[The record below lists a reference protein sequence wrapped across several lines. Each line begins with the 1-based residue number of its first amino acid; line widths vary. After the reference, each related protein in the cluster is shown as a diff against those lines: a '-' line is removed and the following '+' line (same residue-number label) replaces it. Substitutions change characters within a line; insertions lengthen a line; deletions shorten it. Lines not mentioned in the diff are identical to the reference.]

1 MPETIS
7 IGASGGIMGLV
18 GYLAIFGY
26 RRKSQLPPDFLK
38 SMLINVGFIAA
49 FGVIAY
55 QIVDNFAH
63 LGGLLTGA
71 IYGFVQI
78 PRDSTENPRNA
89 GAIANISGLIAL
101 GSFIATCIFSILL
114 LLRLV

>member
-1 MPETIS
+1 MS
-7 IGASGGIMGLV
+7 
-18 GYLAIFGY
+18 AIRQKFN
-26 RRKSQLPPDFLK
+26 RTAEAVKSLRVK
-38 SMLINVGFIAA
+38 INVGFIAA

-78 PRDSTENPRNA
+78 PRDSTENPRNV
-89 GAIANISGLIAL
+89 GTIANISGLIAL
-101 GSFIATCIFSILL
+101 GIFIATCIFSILL
-114 LLRLV
+114 LLRLI